1 MDIQG
6 FRNAIDTLKLYHRIN
21 DSDFSFGM
29 TTSKQYNHIDQL
41 YVDLLS
47 EYGIYSQ
54 MISNRTTF
62 IVGRRGTG
70 KSTIFAYS
78 QSQIHQA
85 KENLSVYINAKAVH
99 ELSKVENIGVDLG
112 DLSGVLGKSDLR
124 RLLLIRNF
132 LKSFKKSLIE
142 ELKKENNAF
151 FEKVNN
157 YFRDKKLQTALDKLD
172 NIVENPEL
180 INISKAINQNTTT
193 KETNESLAEIK
204 AALQSLNA
212 KISSK
217 ISDSYEMSTSNIL
230 ARYFNLKDV
239 VSSVEEILQI
249 CKRGRLYIFIDDF
262 SELEEIDMISFVD
275 VIVSPLYHL
284 GKEYINLKIAAYP
297 NRIYFGDLD
306 AGKYDIVSIDMFD
319 IYRKD
324 NITATEK
331 GATNYTR
338 KIIENRIGY
347 FCSTSVEA
355 YFDTKHLS
363 LEEYYKLLFQS
374 SMNIVRVLGHIL
386 YNCWLSNVSQGKKI
400 NRFAIEQ
407 ACEKYYLDHTA
418 SYFSKSKHSKGVFN
432 DKVDIHVQENLFTS
446 LVKHAQENK
455 YSLKEFDNSYFADLK
470 IVPTSHFTTQ
480 LDLDNVL
487 ASLEFN
493 GFIHKISELA
503 AKGRTQGS
511 VKNKTNYL
519 YAFDFG
525 LCILEK
531 IPYGKPENK
540 DSKFFQQRAFDY
552 TGFIFD
558 CLRESKQIVCKQC
571 GAKYSIEDLEMFE
584 KFRMKCM
591 KCEEGRCQVK
601 YDEEL
606 VKIAETQSENAI
618 WTRDEIEILQAIHLF
633 NNNSPTTKI
642 TASMIGEEIDRTHQ
656 FVAWRCK
663 ELARAGYMERKD
675 GNPYTYDIPNS
686 TVIKLKGMDII
697 GRERGS
703 NNV

>member
-6 FRNAIDTLKLYHRIN
+6 FSRAIDTLKLYHRIN

-29 TTSKQYNHIDQL
+29 ASSKNNNHIDQL

-62 IVGRRGTG
+62 MVGRRGTG

-99 ELSKVENIGVDLG
+99 ELSKVENIGVDLS
-112 DLSGVLGKSDLR
+112 DLSGALGQSDLR

-132 LKSFKKSLIE
+132 LKSFKESLME

-151 FEKVNN
+151 FEKVHN
-157 YFRDKKLQTALDKLD
+157 YFRDRKLQSALDKLD
-172 NIVENPEL
+172 YIIENPEL
-180 INISKAINQNTTT
+180 INISKAISQNTTT

-204 AALQSLNA
+204 AALKSLNA

-217 ISDSYEMSTSNIL
+217 STDSHEVSTSNIL

-239 VSSVEEILQI
+239 VSSVGEILKI

-262 SELEEIDMISFVD
+262 SELEEIDMFSFVD

-297 NRIYFGDLD
+297 NRIYYGDLD
-306 AGKYDIVSIDMFD
+306 PGKFDIVSIDMFD
-319 IYRKD
+319 IYRRD

-331 GATNYTR
+331 GATSYTQ
-338 KIIENRIGY
+338 KIIENRISY
-347 FCSTSVEA
+347 FCNTSVEG
-355 YFDTKHLS
+355 YFDTKLLS
-363 LEEYYKLLFQS
+363 LDEYYKLLFQS

-407 ACEKYYLDHTA
+407 AIEKYYLDHTA

-432 DKVDIHVQENLFTS
+432 DKVDIHVQENLLTS
-446 LVKHAQENK
+446 LIKHAQENK
-455 YSLKEFDNSYFADLK
+455 YALTKLDNSYFSDLK
-470 IVPTSHFTTQ
+470 VVPTSHFTTQ
-480 LDLDNVL
+480 PDLDNVL

-493 GFIHKISELA
+493 GFIHKINELA
-503 AKGRTQGS
+503 AKGRVQGS

-525 LCILEK
+525 LCMLEK

-558 CLRESKQIVCKQC
+558 CLKESKRIVCKDC
-571 GAKYSIEDLEMFE
+571 GTKYSIEDLGIFQQ
-584 KFRMKCM
+584 FRMKCM
-591 KCEEGRCQVK
+591 RCADGICQVK

-606 VKIAETQSENAI
+606 VKIAEKQSTNAI
-618 WTRDEIEILQAIHLF
+618 WTKDEIEILQAIHLF
-633 NNNSPTTKI
+633 NNNSPSTKI
-642 TASMIGEEIDRTHQ
+642 TASMIGEEIDRTRQ

-663 ELARAGYMERKD
+663 ELVQAGYMERKD

-686 TVIKLKGMDII
+686 TVLKLKDMDII
-697 GRERGS
+697 GRVKS
-703 NNV
+703 